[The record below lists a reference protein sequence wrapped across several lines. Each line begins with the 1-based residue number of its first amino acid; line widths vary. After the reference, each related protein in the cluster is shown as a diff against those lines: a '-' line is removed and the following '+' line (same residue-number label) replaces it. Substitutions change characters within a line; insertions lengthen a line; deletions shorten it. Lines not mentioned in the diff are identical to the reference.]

1 MTTEVSDRGTGGATF
16 AAVLMILGGG
26 FGILQGFAL
35 IAKDDYYVQPDNY
48 FIDTSGTTWGWILL
62 LVGIVVLAAGF
73 GVMSGAFWARWLG
86 IIFVSIQ
93 AFGNFLFIPV
103 VPFWALIL
111 ILVDLW
117 VIHSLFVHRREHI

>member
-1 MTTEVSDRGTGGATF
+1 MSNDVSDRGTGGATF

-26 FGILQGFAL
+26 FGILQGIAL
-35 IAKDDYYVQPDNY
+35 IAKDNYYVQPQDY
-48 FIDTSGTTWGWILL
+48 FIDTSGSTWGWTLL
-62 LVGIVVLAAGF
+62 IIGIVVVAAGF

-103 VPFWALIL
+103 VPFWALTL

-117 VIHSLFVHRREHI
+117 VIHSLFVHRRV